1 MTLLW
6 CIRASRDAL
15 GESTPQNYS
24 MGQHTALLRP
34 STAWTC
40 GSDVTMWLS
49 LRGYT
54 HSKEQHVGMPWEL
67 HALRW
72 AEHHGAVPF
81 RALQQQAERF
91 AGQGKAQL
99 S

>member
-54 HSKEQHVGMPWEL
+54 HSKEQHVVMPWEL
-67 HALRW
+67 HAL
-72 AEHHGAVPF
+72 G
-81 RALQQQAERF
+81 
-91 AGQGKAQL
+91 
-99 S
+99 